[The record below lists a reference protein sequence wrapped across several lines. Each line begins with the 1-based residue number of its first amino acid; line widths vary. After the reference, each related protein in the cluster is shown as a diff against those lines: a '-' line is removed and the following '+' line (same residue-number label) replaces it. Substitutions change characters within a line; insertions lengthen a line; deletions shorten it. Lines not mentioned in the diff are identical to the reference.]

1 MYSIFRNAVLLLLLA
16 TPLGTPAQGFD
27 LFQPP
32 ALDAGFLEANEVFQ
46 VEPPGLVDGQVRLQA
61 RIAPGYYLYRHRL
74 KLVADGNE
82 IPLSLPRG
90 QAMSDEFFG
99 DTEVYRDTL
108 QFALGA
114 TSAAT
119 ATLHWQ
125 GCADAGIC
133 YPPQTLALALPP
145 RAETE
150 RAGTSSAAE
159 APAPAPPST
168 PTTTTTTTTTTPS
181 VPPAPVTTAPSPP
194 AFAATAPPTT
204 ASTGTALAED
214 QAFAQRLAA
223 SGPVAAALVFF
234 GLGLLL
240 AFTPC
245 VLPMI
250 PIVSSLVVGGRPSP
264 MRALALSTAYV
275 LPMALT
281 YSALGVAAGL
291 SGANVQAALQ
301 SPWLLGAFALLF
313 VVLAAAMFGAFEL
326 QLPAWLRDRL
336 DRASRGQAGGTLAG
350 AATLGVL
357 SAVLVGP
364 CMTAPLAGALLY
376 IGQSGDPVTGG
387 LALFTLGL
395 GMGIPLLLIAVFGA
409 RVLPAPGPWMERVKA
424 GFGFVLLGMAVY
436 MAGRALPAPV
446 TLALW
451 GAWLMGVA
459 AALLAF
465 ASGAVH
471 GPLRQWGS
479 RTAAA
484 VLAVWAVAMILG
496 GASGAVDPWRPL
508 QPLAAAPVAS
518 TVPTPRYT
526 AVKSTGDVS
535 RKLAEAGRRGQWTLV
550 DFYADWCVSCHVIER
565 EVFGDPAV
573 AARLARM
580 QVLRPDVTAND
591 ARDRELMSEWGVA
604 GPPTL
609 MLVGPDGR
617 ERRDLRT
624 VGEIGPAQFLER
636 LDQAGAGEENG

>member
-1 MYSIFRNAVLLLLLA
+1 
-16 TPLGTPAQGFD
+16 
-27 LFQPP
+27 
-32 ALDAGFLEANEVFQ
+32 
-46 VEPPGLVDGQVRLQA
+46 
-61 RIAPGYYLYRHRL
+61 
-74 KLVADGNE
+74 
-82 IPLSLPRG
+82 
-90 QAMSDEFFG
+90 
-99 DTEVYRDTL
+99 
-108 QFALGA
+108 
-114 TSAAT
+114 
-119 ATLHWQ
+119 
-125 GCADAGIC
+125 
-133 YPPQTLALALPP
+133 
-145 RAETE
+145 
-150 RAGTSSAAE
+150 
-159 APAPAPPST
+159 
-168 PTTTTTTTTTTPS
+168 
-181 VPPAPVTTAPSPP
+181 
-194 AFAATAPPTT
+194 
-204 ASTGTALAED
+204 
-214 QAFAQRLAA
+214 
-223 SGPVAAALVFF
+223 
-234 GLGLLL
+234 
-240 AFTPC
+240 
-245 VLPMI
+245 
-250 PIVSSLVVGGRPSP
+250 SP

-479 RTAAA
+479 
-484 VLAVWAVAMILG
+484 
-496 GASGAVDPWRPL
+496 
-508 QPLAAAPVAS
+508 
-518 TVPTPRYT
+518 
-526 AVKSTGDVS
+526 
-535 RKLAEAGRRGQWTLV
+535 
-550 DFYADWCVSCHVIER
+550 
-565 EVFGDPAV
+565 
-573 AARLARM
+573 
-580 QVLRPDVTAND
+580 
-591 ARDRELMSEWGVA
+591 
-604 GPPTL
+604 
-609 MLVGPDGR
+609 
-617 ERRDLRT
+617 
-624 VGEIGPAQFLER
+624 
-636 LDQAGAGEENG
+636 